1 MAVTMDEFVRLV
13 EGLAPPELACGWDNS
28 GLLLRCG
35 ETVNRV
41 LIALDATMAVADEA
55 AVGGYDMLLVHHP
68 TLFSPVK
75 ALDHRQPTDA
85 VIMKLIRSG
94 ISLYAAHTTYDK
106 AHGGINDVLAQ
117 KLGLADIRVASGP
130 DEGMMRV
137 GELAQPLDRN
147 AFLERVKRALG
158 ENAVRA
164 SGWAGRQVRTVA
176 VLGGS
181 GGDFAAAAKLAGADA
196 LVTGEAKHH
205 QFLEAAALGLLL
217 VEAGHYATEHG
228 FVDGI
233 FMSLQ
238 SRLNEVQLLLDLKMA
253 DYETVPYEIV

>member
-13 EGLAPPELACGWDNS
+13 EKVAPPELACDWDNS

-35 ETVNRV
+35 ETVGRV
-41 LIALDATMAVADEA
+41 LIALDATMEVADEA
-55 AVGGYDMLLVHHP
+55 IKGDFDIILAHHP

-75 ALDHRQPTDA
+75 ALDHRKPVDA
-85 VIMKLIRSG
+85 VIMKLLRNG
-94 ISLYAAHTTYDK
+94 ISLYAAHTTFDK
-106 AHGGINDVLAQ
+106 ATGGINDILAK
-117 KLGLADIRVASGP
+117 KLGLIDVRIAPGP
-130 DEGMMRV
+130 DDGLMRV
-137 GELAQPLDRN
+137 GELEQPMDKA
-147 AFLERVKRALG
+147 AFLAHVKGALDAAG
-158 ENAVRA
+158 IHA
-164 SGWAGRQVRTVA
+164 SDWLGGQVRTVA

-181 GGDFAAAAKLAGADA
+181 GGDFATATKAAGADA

-205 QFLEAAALGLLL
+205 HFIEAAAYGMLL

-238 SRLNEVQLLLDLKMA
+238 SRLNEVQLHLDLKKA
-253 DYETVPYEIV
+253 ESEKAPYEIV